1 MKKLLIVGVAVL
13 ALTGCSTLEEST
25 ATGAA
30 AGAVI
35 GGVAT
40 GNLAGAAVGAAI
52 GGAAGYMVYRVA
64 GSPTDC
70 YYKDAKGHIT
80 RDVCP
85 KG

>member
-1 MKKLLIVGVAVL
+1 MKKLLIVGVAALSL
-13 ALTGCSTLEEST
+13 AGCTTLEQST

-40 GNLAGAAVGAAI
+40 GNVGGAAVGAAI
-52 GGAAGYMVYRVA
+52 GGAAGYVVGRVA

-70 YYKDAKGHIT
+70 YYKDKNGRLY

-85 KG
+85 